1 MRPKITWIAV
11 ADGNRATV
19 YLNNGPNRG
28 LEIIPGRGGYQ
39 EVPPS
44 REILSDSAGRMK
56 GGAGARGAAPMN
68 ASADPHELEEARFAE
83 QFAEEINRAA
93 LEQQFDRLI
102 LAAPPRTLGILRK
115 SLSEKA
121 GRRLIAEIDKDLTKI
136 SRDDLAARIADHLPV

>member
-19 YLNNGPNRG
+19 YQNSGPSRG
-28 LEIIPGRGGYQ
+28 LEIIPGRGGHQ
-39 EVPPS
+39 DVPPS
-44 REILSDSAGRMK
+44 HEILSDSAGRM
-56 GGAGARGAAPMN
+56 GSAGARGGAAMD
-68 ASADPHELEEARFAE
+68 AGADPHEREEARFAE
-83 QFAEEINRAA
+83 RFAEEINRAA

-121 GRRLIAEIDKDLTKI
+121 TRRLTAEIDKDLTKT
-136 SRDDLAARIADHLPV
+136 SRDDLAEHLADHLPV